1 MSSVNLQAI
10 LDVLHEAEGLKRLLR
25 HSWLSDGRQESVA
38 EHTWRMAFMAILLHS
53 ELEEPV
59 DIGKV
64 LEMIIVHDVA
74 EIRAGDF
81 HAFRTVPANKA
92 ELELSALRNI
102 VQKIDSKKGERII
115 NLWQEFE
122 ERKTSEAKFAQ
133 ALDKLEV
140 LIQHN
145 EADIS
150 TWEEKEYDFNL
161 TYAYDKV
168 NYSQILKELRE
179 LVRKD
184 TTDKINHSDKIRR
197 ER

>member
-10 LDVLHEAEGLKRLLR
+10 FDVIHEAEGLKRLLR

-81 HAFRTVPANKA
+81 HAFKDVPANKA

-102 VQKIDSKKGERII
+102 VRKIDSKKGERIVR
-115 NLWQEFE
+115 LWQEFE
-122 ERKTSEAKFAQ
+122 ERKTPEAKFAQ

-168 NYSQILKELRE
+168 NHSQILKKFRD

-184 TTDKINHSDKIRR
+184 TTNKINHTRRIRR
-197 ER
+197 VR